1 MSKIEEFESIL
12 KNDTKYKII
21 QVSAKW
27 CKPCNI
33 IKPLINNYLSEITIK
48 IEYIKLDYDEINEL
62 PEFEK
67 YFQLIP
73 GGVSQDVDP
82 LQTDGAC
89 KRIQVKKLPYFVLY
103 KDNIKI
109 EEFSSSDF
117 NSIKNKFNEF
127 FNDFQI
133 NNDF

>member
-12 KNDTKYKII
+12 KNDTKYKIV
-21 QVSAKW
+21 QVSATW

-33 IKPLINNYLSEITIK
+33 IKPLIDTYLKEIIVK
-48 IEYIKLDYDEINEL
+48 IDYIKLDYDIINEI

-67 YFQLIP
+67 YF
-73 GGVSQDVDP
+73 
-82 LQTDGAC
+82 
-89 KRIQVKKLPYFVLY
+89 QVKKLPYFVLY

-109 EEFSSSDF
+109 EEFSCGDF
-117 NSIKNKFNEF
+117 NNIKNKFDGIINNFE
-127 FNDFQI
+127 I